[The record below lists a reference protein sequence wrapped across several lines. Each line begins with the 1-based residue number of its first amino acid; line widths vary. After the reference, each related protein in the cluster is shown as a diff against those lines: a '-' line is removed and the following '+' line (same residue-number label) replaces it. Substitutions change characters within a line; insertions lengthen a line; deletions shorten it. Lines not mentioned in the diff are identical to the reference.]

1 MYMQRFKHSASEA
14 SIECQYRP
22 YSDHTHTH
30 ALDFTLISPPPV
42 FRWAQA
48 APGQNRDRSPWTPGR
63 IGPCQ
68 GWRSRD
74 CVAWQQCLTPVDAYI
89 HACCAMDQGSSV
101 WPVVRC
107 CRSSDVIIIIIILF
121 FFKLKKSG
129 KARGPDHHDQRNC
142 CAKELLL
149 LGL

>member
-1 MYMQRFKHSASEA
+1 MQRFKHSASEA

-30 ALDFTLISPPPV
+30 ALDFTLISPPSV

-74 CVAWQQCLTPVDAYI
+74 CVAWQQCLDTGRRLHSRVLCHGPRLVCMTGCSLLPVI
-89 HACCAMDQGSSV
+89 GC
-101 WPVVRC
+101 
-107 CRSSDVIIIIIILF
+107 
-121 FFKLKKSG
+121 
-129 KARGPDHHDQRNC
+129 
-142 CAKELLL
+142 
-149 LGL
+149 